1 MIRFVL
7 HSLLILVVTQLTNVA
22 MGLVMTESQRSAI
35 ACQIFEIHDSI
46 KKAETFDLVNPNDT
60 PVLQN
65 TLLSMRRSE
74 LPCRVRVMLDGIPS
88 DKHESPILNPGT
100 DHTGTRDVFVSQP
113 ERYFHELCL
122 LII

>member
-1 MIRFVL
+1 MIRFIL

-22 MGLVMTESQRSAI
+22 MGLVMTESQRTAI
-35 ACQIFEIHDSI
+35 TSQIFEIHDSI
-46 KKAETFDLVNPNDT
+46 KKAEAFDLMNPNDT
-60 PVLQN
+60 PVLQ
-65 TLLSMRRSE
+65 TPLLSMRRSE

-88 DKHESPILNPGT
+88 DKHESPILNPET
-100 DHTGTRDVFVSQP
+100 DYTGTRDVFVSQP

>member
-35 ACQIFEIHDSI
+35 ACQISEIHDSI
-46 KKAETFDLVNPNDT
+46 KKAETFDLMNPNDT

-65 TLLSMRRSE
+65 TLLSMKRSE
-74 LPCRVRVMLDGIPS
+74 LPCRIRVMLDGIPS
-88 DKHESPILNPGT
+88 DEHENPILNSEA
-100 DHTGTRDVFVSQP
+100 DYTGTRDVFVSRP
-113 ERYFHELCL
+113 KRYFHELCL

>member
-65 TLLSMRRSE
+65 TLLSMRRSD

-100 DHTGTRDVFVSQP
+100 DHTGTRDVFVSRP